1 MVDNP
6 NFAALIL
13 RGDGSNMRAGRI
25 GQEGAR

>member
-13 RGDGSNMRAGRI
+13 RGDGSNMRAGRVAR
-25 GQEGAR
+25 EGAQ